1 MANTEEI
8 MSKFEETKSFFEEK
22 IDKFIMKDDFSET
35 FKTIDESL
43 ESYQQAIF
51 EQSDNMKKLK
61 DELRMTI
68 ERLNKKSENS
78 RVDKEFK

>member
-78 RVDKEFK
+78 RVDKEFN